1 MNNEPE
7 YANQERS
14 RFDDIQVNR
23 NKFKTKTGPS
33 TPLAQPQP
41 IQLNSNPNPN
51 SNTNFNSDTIN
62 SKSPYYYSD
71 LLPGAKSQSN
81 SNTQRSLK
89 ANTVVSSTST
99 APKRFKSFLDDPP
112 SPELISSPPQV
123 HGRKRNGNY
132 QRRHSINERDT
143 FSSTTSDDSNCSEC
157 QKRRELQQHLQQS
170 QDESFCVSGEYDD
183 REEEVPSPAPNE
195 FPCDTRA
202 YIEADS
208 QDVTEDDEMAPHRLL
223 GNSCICSTEPADENA
238 QYRSKSIFY
247 VHQQGEDQCADCS
260 INSVVNERSYSCESD
275 LMSAGKRR
283 VQVYETA
290 FDSTVPLSGSDE
302 HCDIEERIRNIVL
315 VDPDYVRSTEHAN
328 ESKGGHQFDCDY
340 HKNRLISEN
349 RNVASTSCNSPSSK
363 NLAATGRYASH
374 SPPST
379 APMPIKFPD
388 KHEQMLYCDSNQ
400 SAPEL
405 PQSNASARHH
415 HGHGHGHGQNHDHA
429 KATKKSIQKKK
440 CSHAP
445 DRTKQVRKSKRRQ
458 KAQNPSGPHKYSSTE
473 SLSSSGGSVESIHS
487 SASDGNRSSIS
498 SGSRHSASLSSH
510 SSDSGARVRY
520 PLRAPVIVH
529 ANMNILSP
537 ISDKSIQESSEMFA
551 AGASR
556 KNLQLFNE
564 NATGIVSVKELNKQ
578 TSVDMMLLENQKA
591 NKRRYLQ
598 NRASLLLKDEI
609 QGSDSGISLQSRD
622 DSKIKSLALP
632 NLNGGQPKPDSHA
645 SNQSQASNQTIT
657 NSGLSLP
664 DDIAQLPFDMPKL
677 RRNIMLSEQVSRK
690 FVARAKYRVYLKKL
704 IFFLLKQKQSTSGSA
719 TSVDLGDLP
728 FDMPKLNRQNRLR
741 AQSTQS
747 GDAAPIEPINMS
759 HASSSLSMRDEN
771 RTGKRSKC
779 LCV

>member
-1 MNNEPE
+1 MIYPTNRSALEESRWNWLILIIHSFLIPDSSLPNSTDEEYNRAESKYDSSESIADSYLNNEPE

-14 RFDDIQVNR
+14 RPPPPPPAPN
-23 NKFKTKTGPS
+23 
-33 TPLAQPQP
+33 
-41 IQLNSNPNPN
+41 QLHSNPNLHFNPH
-51 SNTNFNSDTIN
+51 SNTDTVN

-71 LLPGAKSQSN
+71 LLPGAKSQTN
-81 SNTQRSLK
+81 TNTQRSLK

-99 APKRFKSFLDDPP
+99 APKKFKSFLDDPP
-112 SPELISSPPQV
+112 SPDLNLSPPQA

-132 QRRHSINERDT
+132 QRRHSINDRDT

-157 QKRRELQQHLQQS
+157 RKRRELQHHLQQS

-195 FPCDTRA
+195 FPCDSRA

-223 GNSCICSTEPADENA
+223 GNSCICSTEPNDESA

-247 VHQQGEDQCADCS
+247 VHQKGEDQCADCS
-260 INSVVNERSYSCESD
+260 VSNVNERSYSCESD

-283 VQVYETA
+283 IQVYETA

-302 HCDIEERIRNIVL
+302 HCDIEERIRNIMIVE
-315 VDPDYVRSTEHAN
+315 PEYAQSTKQKT
-328 ESKGGHQFDCDY
+328 ESKGGHQFNCDY
-340 HKNRLISEN
+340 QKNRQISEN
-349 RNVASTSCNSPSSK
+349 RNVASTSCNSTSSK
-363 NLAATGRYASH
+363 NLAATGRYASPH

-379 APMPIKFPD
+379 APMPIKFPE
-388 KHEQMLYCDSNQ
+388 KHDPMLFRDSNQ

-405 PQSNASARHH
+405 PQSNAMPHH
-415 HGHGHGHGQNHDHA
+415 HHDRHGHGHGPNDHS
-429 KATKKSIQKKK
+429 KATKKLIQKKK

-445 DRTKQVRKSKRRQ
+445 DRVKQARKSKRRQ
-458 KAQNPSGPHKYSSTE
+458 KAQNQSGPHKYSSTE
-473 SLSSSGGSVESIHS
+473 SLSSSEGSIESIHS

-578 TSVDMMLLENQKA
+578 TSVDMMLLENQKS
-591 NKRRYLQ
+591 NKRRLQ

-622 DSKIKSLALP
+622 DSKIKSLVLP
-632 NLNGGQPKPDSHA
+632 NLNGGQPKPE
-645 SNQSQASNQTIT
+645 SQASNQTIN
-657 NSGLSLP
+657 NS

-677 RRNIMLSEQVSRK
+677 RRNILISEQVSFYASKRIT
-690 FVARAKYRVYLKKL
+690 RRIL
-704 IFFLLKQKQSTSGSA
+704 IAIFRLFFNANRNKVPQAVQHRWTWEICHLICQS
-719 TSVDLGDLP
+719 
-728 FDMPKLNRQNRLR
+728 
-741 AQSTQS
+741 
-747 GDAAPIEPINMS
+747 
-759 HASSSLSMRDEN
+759 
-771 RTGKRSKC
+771 
-779 LCV
+779 

>member
-1 MNNEPE
+1 MISINLFIVCIILDSSLPNSTDEEEYNRAESKYDSSESVADSYLNNEPE
-7 YANQERS
+7 YANQERPRS
-14 RFDDIQVNR
+14 EDIQVNR
-23 NKFKTKTGPS
+23 NKFQTKTGPS
-33 TPLAQPQP
+33 TPLAPLL
-41 IQLNSNPNPN
+41 QLNSNPNPN
-51 SNTNFNSDTIN
+51 FNTDTVN

-71 LLPGAKSQSN
+71 LLPGTKSQSN
-81 SNTQRSLK
+81 TNTQRSFK
-89 ANTVVSSTST
+89 ASTVVSSTST
-99 APKRFKSFLDDPP
+99 APKKFKSFLDDPP
-112 SPELISSPPQV
+112 SPELISSPPQA

-143 FSSTTSDDSNCSEC
+143 FSSTTSDDSNCTEC

-170 QDESFCVSGEYDD
+170 QDESFCVSADYDD
-183 REEEVPSPAPNE
+183 REEVPSPAPNE

-223 GNSCICSTEPADENA
+223 GPSCICSTEPIDENA

-260 INSVVNERSYSCESD
+260 ISSVNERSYSCESD

-283 VQVYETA
+283 IQVYETA
-290 FDSTVPLSGSDE
+290 FDSTVPLSGSDD
-302 HCDIEERIRNIVL
+302 HCDIEERIRNIMI
-315 VDPDYVRSTEHAN
+315 VDPEYVRSNEHPN
-328 ESKGGHQFDCDY
+328 ENKGGGHQFNCDY
-340 HKNRLISEN
+340 HKNRQISEN

-363 NLAATGRYASH
+363 NLVGPAGRYASH

-379 APMPIKFPD
+379 APMPIKFPE
-388 KHEQMLYCDSNQ
+388 KHDQMLYCDSNQ
-400 SAPEL
+400 SAPDL
-405 PQSNASARHH
+405 PQTNAIPHHRH
-415 HGHGHGHGQNHDHA
+415 HGQNDHHS
-429 KATKKSIQKKK
+429 KANKKSAQKKK

-445 DRTKQVRKSKRRQ
+445 ERSKQVRKNKRRQ
-458 KAQNPSGPHKYSSTE
+458 KAQSQAGPHKYSSTE
-473 SLSSSGGSVESIHS
+473 SLSSSEGSIESIHS

-510 SSDSGARVRY
+510 SDSDSGARVRY

-564 NATGIVSVKELNKQ
+564 NAGGIISVKELNKQ
-578 TSVDMMLLENQKA
+578 TSVDMMLLENQKV

-632 NLNGGQPKPDSHA
+632 NLNGGQPKPDA
-645 SNQSQASNQTIT
+645 SNQSQASNQTIN

-677 RRNIMLSEQVSRK
+677 RRNIMLSEQVS
-690 FVARAKYRVYLKKL
+690 FSY
-704 IFFLLKQKQSTSGSA
+704 G
-719 TSVDLGDLP
+719 
-728 FDMPKLNRQNRLR
+728 
-741 AQSTQS
+741 
-747 GDAAPIEPINMS
+747 
-759 HASSSLSMRDEN
+759 
-771 RTGKRSKC
+771 
-779 LCV
+779 